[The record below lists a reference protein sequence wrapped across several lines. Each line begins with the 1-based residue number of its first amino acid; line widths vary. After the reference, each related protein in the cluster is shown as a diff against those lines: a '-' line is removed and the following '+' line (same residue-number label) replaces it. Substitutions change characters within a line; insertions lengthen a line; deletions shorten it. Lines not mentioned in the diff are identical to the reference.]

1 MKMNNKKLK
10 RCKIEIIKEMKKSI
24 IPKLNYDFNILEFL
38 NILCVNFKSDYC
50 DYTPKEL
57 KIRIIDHSK
66 RVYENVLI
74 IIKFLESNNIRIF
87 NDDEKEDL
95 KFVALVHDVGKVYKD
110 KNHNV
115 FSKIIIEYLFDY
127 FNIKDNNRKE
137 RIIEMIYYHNK
148 KDENKELISDLTM
161 IIRDAD
167 LFDEQCGRSLSKL
180 TLSQTID
187 YKNKNRK
194 NLNHINYE
202 FSDSL
207 INLRSSNE
215 YMNEIKKLINMPC
228 NIFLYEEL
236 VKAAV
241 KEYDEKTDFHRLKY
255 DNNKLMECIDKSVF
269 NNLPLMIFIK

>member
-10 RCKIEIIKEMKKSI
+10 RCKIEIIKEIKKSI

-38 NILCVNFKSDYC
+38 NILCINFKSDYC

-180 TLSQTID
+180 ALSQTID

-215 YMNEIKKLINMPC
+215 YMNDIKKLINMPC